1 MKTIDCLLTPR
12 IESENVKYDTLVSY
26 PICFEKAIADENR
39 VTISTDKIVITGNGE
54 DELSLAE
61 GYIKQLSLIF
71 DGFVPVC
78 SFTFYSPQYKYRGF
92 HLDCVRHFIPRE

>member
-39 VTISTDKIVITGNGE
+39 VTISLMSTFSHPVPLFKIYPSG
-54 DELSLAE
+54 LA
-61 GYIKQLSLIF
+61 I
-71 DGFVPVC
+71 
-78 SFTFYSPQYKYRGF
+78 
-92 HLDCVRHFIPRE
+92 

>member
-39 VTISTDKIVITGNGE
+39 VTISTDKIVITGKGE

-71 DGFVPVC
+71 DGFIPVC
-78 SFTFYSPQYKYRGF
+78 SFTFYSPQYKYR
-92 HLDCVRHFIPRE
+92 